1 MIAFLPQGAGGQGGS
16 ASTQL
21 KSLMEQVFTT
31 INLFIDWLVDLVII
45 QKSLNLHHDYL
56 GLNPTKLWLINQ
68 ASKHKGIITKK
79 PSCLS

>member
-31 INLFIDWLVDLVII
+31 INLFID
-45 QKSLNLHHDYL
+45 
-56 GLNPTKLWLINQ
+56 
-68 ASKHKGIITKK
+68 
-79 PSCLS
+79 

>member
-21 KSLMEQVFTT
+21 KTLMEQVFTT

-45 QKSLNLHHDYL
+45 QKESQ
-56 GLNPTKLWLINQ
+56 PTSWLLR
-68 ASKHKGIITKK
+68 SKPYETMAN
-79 PSCLS
+79 